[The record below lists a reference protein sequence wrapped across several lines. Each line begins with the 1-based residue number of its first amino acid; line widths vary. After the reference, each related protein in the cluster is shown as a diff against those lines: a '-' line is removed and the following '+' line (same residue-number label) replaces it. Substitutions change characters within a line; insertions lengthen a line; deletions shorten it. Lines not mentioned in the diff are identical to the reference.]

1 MKIKDAKKVQEMP
14 LQKQENKYEESKNT
28 NSKLAMVIIK
38 KQNLWGLV
46 QKIKKSST
54 VQKIYVL
61 KTENNPEYDDF
72 FFVIFDSDSMLAKT
86 VKSTIIHKKGKAY
99 YTINALNELVKRENN
114 GKLDNNFPIN
124 WQKYQNKIL
133 FLNNQKQLVQIN
145 TKLYKLIR
153 LNKYSK

>member
-14 LQKQENKYEESKNT
+14 LQKQENKYEESENT

-86 VKSTIIHKKGKAY
+86 VKSTIINKKGKAY